1 MEKYMP
7 NLLTNTIYVELFG
20 EVNIYFGMGVL
31 IITSLILGGLIGF
44 DRERKMKAAGIKTNL
59 MICLGATLYTALS
72 LFIHKESSS
81 PGGDPSRIA
90 AQIVSGIG
98 FLGAGSIIQ
107 GRGSIRGLTTA
118 ATIWVVAAIG
128 VTIGAG
134 YPLIAALFT
143 FTILIVLNLINPIYT
158 LVEREKDYKN
168 YHFEVLTKGSA
179 KRHVKDV
186 ILQEVDS
193 INEIYEELLDKEID
207 SRLLNIYITIHPR
220 RINDLR
226 REIKDIIKVEKVNMH
241 LTDYAGA
248 RADHDD

>member
-1 MEKYMP
+1 MP
-7 NLLTNTIYVELFG
+7 NLLDKKIYVELFG
-20 EVNIYFGMGVL
+20 EVNIYFGLGVL

-59 MICLGATLYTALS
+59 MICLGSTLYTALS
-72 LFIHKESSS
+72 LFIHREAGS
-81 PGGDPSRIA
+81 PTGDPARIA

-134 YPLIAALFT
+134 YPLIASLFT
-143 FTILIVLNLINPIYT
+143 FTILVVLNMINPLYN

-168 YHFEVLTKGSA
+168 YHIEVLTKGSA
-179 KRHVKDV
+179 KRNVKDI
-186 ILQEVDS
+186 ILQEIDT
-193 INEIYEELLDKEID
+193 INEIYEEIIEKESD
-207 SRLLNIYITIHPR
+207 SRLLNVYITIHPR

-226 REIKDIIKVEKVNMH
+226 REIKSIIKTEKVNIH
-241 LTDYAGA
+241 LTEHVGSKDEQEN
-248 RADHDD
+248 

>member
-1 MEKYMP
+1 MP
-7 NLLTNTIYVELFG
+7 NLLQEKIYVELFG

-31 IITSLILGGLIGF
+31 ILTSLLLGGMIGF

-72 LFIHKESSS
+72 LFISKAHGTPTS
-81 PGGDPSRIA
+81 DPARIA

-107 GRGSIRGLTTA
+107 GRGSIKGLTTA

-134 YPLIAALFT
+134 YPLVAFLFT
-143 FTILIVLNLINPIYT
+143 ITILVVLNLINPLYKF
-158 LVEREKDYKN
+158 VEQERDYKN
-168 YHFEVLTKGSA
+168 YHVEVLTKGSA

-186 ILQEVDS
+186 ILQEIDS

-207 SRLLNIYITIHPR
+207 SRLLNVYITIHPR
-220 RINDLR
+220 KIAELR
-226 REIKDIIKVEKVNMH
+226 KEIKDIIKVEKVNVH
-241 LTDYAGA
+241 LTDHVGTKNKN
-248 RADHDD
+248 DD

>member
-1 MEKYMP
+1 MP
-7 NLLTNTIYVELFG
+7 NLLEKKIYVELFG
-20 EVNIYFGMGVL
+20 EVNIYFGLGVL

-72 LFIHKESSS
+72 LFIHRENGS
-81 PGGDPSRIA
+81 PSGDPARIA

-134 YPLIAALFT
+134 YPLIASLFT
-143 FTILIVLNLINPIYT
+143 FTILLVLNMINPLYN
-158 LVEREKDYKN
+158 LVEREKDFKN
-168 YHFEVLTKGSA
+168 YHIEVLTKGSA
-179 KRHVKDV
+179 KRNIKDI
-186 ILQEVDS
+186 ILQEIDA
-193 INEIYEELLDKEID
+193 INEIYEEILEKETD
-207 SRLLNIYITIHPR
+207 SRLLNVYITIHPR

-226 REIKDIIKVEKVNMH
+226 REIKSVIKTEKVNIH
-241 LTDYAGA
+241 LTEHVGSKDEQNN
-248 RADHDD
+248 